1 MSCQQAE
8 TCLARNIGTGYS
20 GIISSNLFIYSRIQR
35 FSKLERPGKGEGRH
49 CVASGNHPLS
59 IADFVWAAS
68 TSSWTRSIDLKYLTV
83 LTRSSERGDFNK
95 HERPHAAALRTSR
108 CVLVHD
114 DQCPG
119 MRLQSRQRPEMIH
132 TMLNSHTKREGLSLA
147 SDDYDDLA

>member
-1 MSCQQAE
+1 MPAGRD
-8 TCLARNIGTGYS
+8 LPGAKHRHGTLGNL
-20 GIISSNLFIYSRIQR
+20 IIEFIIYSRIQR

-59 IADFVWAAS
+59 IADFVRAAS

-83 LTRSSERGDFNK
+83 LTRSSERG
-95 HERPHAAALRTSR
+95 ERPARTNRPAELRTSR
-108 CVLVHD
+108 CVLIHD
-114 DQCPG
+114 DQCPRV
-119 MRLQSRQRPEMIH
+119 RLQSRQRPEVIH